1 MPYVS
6 TSTAPRLL
14 INVRFGM
21 PQCFYA
27 LSEKGIT
34 HRCIIMAIVETRG
47 LTKVFNGRKAV
58 DRLNL
63 TVEEGEI
70 FGLLGP
76 NGAGK
81 STTVAMLATILSP
94 TRGAALVGG
103 YDIRRHPK
111 EVRKKIGVVP
121 QEFGLYDDLT
131 ARENLAYFGRL
142 HGLSGDRLRKRV
154 DELLRLV
161 QLEERAN
168 DRVKTFSGGMKH
180 RLNLVT
186 GLIHEPSLLFL
197 DEPTTGLDPQ
207 ARLAVW
213 ELIERFRSEGVTIL
227 LTTHYM
233 EEADRLCDRVAIM
246 DRGKVIA
253 LDSPTNL
260 KRSIG
265 KLEVI
270 EMRTRGGSSDFLAR
284 LRRFRDVKRVVR
296 TPEGLRILTPTADEL
311 VAEVVTLASSA
322 GVRVDSINV
331 IQPTLE
337 DVFIKLTGKTLRD

>member
-1 MPYVS
+1 
-6 TSTAPRLL
+6 
-14 INVRFGM
+14 
-21 PQCFYA
+21 
-27 LSEKGIT
+27 
-34 HRCIIMAIVETRG
+34 MAIVETRD

-58 DRLNL
+58 YSLDLEI
-63 TVEEGEI
+63 EEGEL

-81 STTVAMLATILSP
+81 STIVAMLSTILPP
-94 TRGAALVGG
+94 TRGTAIVGG
-103 YDIRRHPK
+103 YDIMRQAK
-111 EVRKKIGVVP
+111 EVRSIIGVVP

-131 ARENLAYFGRL
+131 AEENLAYLGKL
-142 HGLSGDRLRKRV
+142 HGVEGSKLRKRT

-161 QLEERAN
+161 QLKDRAN

-180 RLNLVT
+180 RLNLAA
-186 GLIHEPSLLFL
+186 GLIHEPRLIFL

-213 ELIERFRSEGVTIL
+213 ELIRKFQSEGVTIL

-233 EEADRLCDRVAIM
+233 EEADYLCGRVAIM
-246 DRGKVIA
+246 DKGKVIA
-253 LDSPTNL
+253 LDSPARL

-265 KLEVI
+265 KLEII
-270 EMRTRGGSSDFLAR
+270 EMKAKGVSGNLPAELRKLKGVKKVARTS
-284 LRRFRDVKRVVR
+284 
-296 TPEGLRILTPTADEL
+296 EGLRVLTPVADEV
-311 VAEVVTLASSA
+311 VARVVTLASFA
-322 GVRVDSINV
+322 GVRIDSLNV

>member
-1 MPYVS
+1 V
-6 TSTAPRLL
+6 
-14 INVRFGM
+14 
-21 PQCFYA
+21 
-27 LSEKGIT
+27 
-34 HRCIIMAIVETRG
+34 AIVETHD

-58 DRLNL
+58 DSLDL
-63 TVEEGEI
+63 EIEEGEL

-81 STTVAMLATILSP
+81 STTVAMLSTILPP
-94 TRGAALVGG
+94 TRGTAIVGG
-103 YDIRRHPK
+103 HDIRRQTK
-111 EVRKKIGVVP
+111 EVRSIIGVVP

-131 ARENLAYFGRL
+131 AEENLAYLGKL
-142 HGLSGDRLRKRV
+142 HGVEGSKLRKRI

-161 QLEERAN
+161 QLDDRAN

-180 RLNLVT
+180 RLNLAA
-186 GLIHEPSLLFL
+186 GLIHEPRLLFL

-213 ELIERFRSEGVTIL
+213 ELIRQFQSEGVTIL

-233 EEADRLCDRVAIM
+233 EEADYLCGRVAIM

-253 LDSPTNL
+253 LDSPARL

-265 KLEVI
+265 KLEII
-270 EMRTRGGSSDFLAR
+270 EMKAKGVSSNLPAELRKLKGVKKVARTS
-284 LRRFRDVKRVVR
+284 
-296 TPEGLRILTPTADEL
+296 EGLRVLTPIADEV
-311 VAEVVTLASSA
+311 VARAVTLASLA
-322 GVRVDSINV
+322 GVRIDSLNV

>member
-1 MPYVS
+1 V
-6 TSTAPRLL
+6 
-14 INVRFGM
+14 
-21 PQCFYA
+21 
-27 LSEKGIT
+27 
-34 HRCIIMAIVETRG
+34 AIVETRD

-58 DRLNL
+58 DSLDL
-63 TVEEGEI
+63 EIEEGEL

-81 STTVAMLATILSP
+81 STTVAMLSTILPP
-94 TRGAALVGG
+94 TRGTAIVGG
-103 YDIRRHPK
+103 YDIMRQAK
-111 EVRKKIGVVP
+111 EVRSIIGVVP

-131 ARENLAYFGRL
+131 AEENLAYLGKL
-142 HGLSGDRLRKRV
+142 HGVEGSKLRKRT

-161 QLEERAN
+161 QLKDRAN

-180 RLNLVT
+180 RLNLAA
-186 GLIHEPSLLFL
+186 GLIHEPRLIFL

-213 ELIERFRSEGVTIL
+213 ELIRKFQSEGVTIL

-233 EEADRLCDRVAIM
+233 EEADYLCGRVAIM
-246 DRGKVIA
+246 DKGKVIA
-253 LDSPTNL
+253 LDSPARL

-265 KLEVI
+265 KLEII
-270 EMRTRGGSSDFLAR
+270 EMKAKGVSGNLPAELRKLKGVKKVARTS
-284 LRRFRDVKRVVR
+284 
-296 TPEGLRILTPTADEL
+296 EGLRVLTPVADEV
-311 VAEVVTLASSA
+311 VARVVTLASFA
-322 GVRVDSINV
+322 GVRIDSLNV